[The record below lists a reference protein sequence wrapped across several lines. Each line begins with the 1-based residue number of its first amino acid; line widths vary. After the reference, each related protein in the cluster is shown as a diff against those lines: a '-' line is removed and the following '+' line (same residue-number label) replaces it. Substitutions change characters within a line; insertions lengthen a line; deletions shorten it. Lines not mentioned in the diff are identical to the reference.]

1 MTLDQIIERAKGYRV
16 GDMSGEHN
24 FGEIMADMQSLL
36 ILSADT
42 LRKIDTDPDSHQHRT
57 DCINAIE
64 ALLNA
69 DPVTK

>member
-1 MTLDQIIERAKGYRV
+1 MTLDQIIEKAKGYRV

-24 FGEIMADMQSLL
+24 FGDVMADMQALL
-36 ILSADT
+36 IQSADA
-42 LRKIDTDPDSHQHRT
+42 LRNIDTDPDSQQHRT
-57 DCINAIE
+57 ECINAIE